1 MIVADANLLLYLV
14 LRGTQ
19 TEVARAVMAKDA
31 AWAAPPLWSSEV
43 RSALAS
49 WVRRSEVGFDDALA
63 MYSGAADA
71 IAGREFDPDVGD
83 VLALAASSRCSG
95 YDCEYVAVAQMLG
108 VPLVTSDREVLKAF
122 PRIAVSPERFVK
134 GRAP

>member
-14 LRGTQ
+14 LHGTH
-19 TEVARAVMAKDA
+19 TEVARAVLAKDA

-43 RSALAS
+43 LSALAR
-49 WVRRSEVGFDDALA
+49 WVRRGEVGFDDALA

-71 IAGREFDPDVGD
+71 IGGREFDADVGD
-83 VLALAASSRCSG
+83 VLALAASSGCTG
-95 YDCEYVAVAQMLG
+95 YDCEYVAVARMLG

-122 PRIAVSPERFVK
+122 PGIAVLPKTFVA
-134 GRAP
+134 R